1 MGSDTTARKSAP
13 MGTAAGGALASIGR
27 MRTRAVPV
35 PGHQAAAGPAVAGP
49 RPAPAAAPGTSSLS
63 ATSPPIESAVLAP
76 DGLVDLQATAGNR
89 ATVEALQRSPAAGA
103 GPARPTPIIVQRAV
117 SAEQATTIAR
127 RLEDAMKGWG
137 TDEEAIYGALAGRT
151 AADMDEIRK
160 AYKSSYNK
168 NLDAELR
175 DELNDSELA
184 RVSQSMAP
192 TADESKLTEAER
204 LSAATDRA
212 KAAAAHLKEAM
223 AGWGTEEDEI
233 FNVLEGREPEEI
245 LAIQREYLA
254 LTGNH
259 LDRDLQDELSGSDL
273 RKALALLQVQ
283 AAGTFTNEIDQHM
296 TEGETTTVQ
305 GRFEYVLQQR
315 ELTVRVPV
323 DFKPDAGVTAP
334 IATWQSQIDTVWNQF
349 AAVESGGLKVPIRF
363 GIENRAGADKSIRVK
378 DNKVPGTQSVE
389 DRANAGMWFPL
400 MDATTAPHEFGHLVG
415 LQDEYQRTHGD
426 YKKITGEDKTGPAN
440 ASGKTAAEIAVD
452 LHAALYLAD
461 ATQRAPTATTLLTT
475 VGLIVGGVPQQ
486 GDFAQEVQKAY
497 DDKYS
502 GWFSKSLVQ
511 AMRDKIPEGSK
522 WTIQSVFSYASRSI
536 MGNPEILGAP
546 DPHDHAVEPRHLE
559 EFVRIVRRAYPDLTW
574 TAGSR

>member
-1 MGSDTTARKSAP
+1 MQ
-13 MGTAAGGALASIGR
+13 
-27 MRTRAVPV
+27 TRATRSPAGRSSAAA
-35 PGHQAAAGPAVAGP
+35 PATGGPRLTLEPAAGPLAASASTIEASVLDPAG
-49 RPAPAAAPGTSSLS
+49 
-63 ATSPPIESAVLAP
+63 V
-76 DGLVDLQATAGNR
+76 VDLQATAGNR
-89 ATVEALQRSPAAGA
+89 ATVEALQRTPAGGTA
-103 GPARPTPIIVQRAV
+103 GPGLTVQRAV
-117 SAEQATTIAR
+117 SPDQATQIAR
-127 RLEDAMKGWG
+127 RLDDAMRGWG

-160 AYKSSYNK
+160 AYKSVANK
-168 NLDAELR
+168 DLDAELR

-184 RVSQSMAP
+184 RVTQSMAP
-192 TADESKLTEAER
+192 TADESTLTEGER
-204 LSAATDRA
+204 ATAATERA
-212 KAAAAHLKEAM
+212 KVTAVHLKEAM

-233 FNVLEGREPEEI
+233 FNALTGREPEEI

-273 RKALALLQVQ
+273 RKALDLLQVQ

-334 IATWQSQIDTVWNQF
+334 IATWQSQIDTVWNKF
-349 AAVESGGLKVPIRF
+349 AAVETGGLKIPIRF
-363 GIENRAGADKSIRVK
+363 GIENRSGAEKSIRVK

-400 MDATTAPHEFGHLVG
+400 MDATTAPHEFGHLIG

-426 YKKITGEDKTGPAN
+426 YKKITGQDITGPAN

-452 LHAALYLAD
+452 LHNALYLRD
-461 ATQRAPTATTLLTT
+461 ATQRAPTATTLLTA

-486 GDFAQEVQKAY
+486 GDFAQEVQTAY
-497 DDKYS
+497 NDKYD

-511 AMRDKIPEGSK
+511 AMRDKLPEGSK

-536 MGNPEILGAP
+536 MGNPEVLGGVT
-546 DPHDHAVEPRHLE
+546 PHDHAVEPRHLE
-559 EFVRIVRRAYPDLTW
+559 EFVRIVRGAYPDLTW
-574 TAGSR
+574 TSGPR